1 MSCLITLLT
10 PVSHCVSCQGGV
22 CCRYIVTPANLT
34 TVSSKVISAA
44 VRQTLAFSQLLLQVS
59 GMARS
64 HDGINPETGTRY
76 WIRPTTQTK
85 HISKSI
91 NWVILT
97 SERAD
102 VSVDNTGHLKSL
114 TQIQAFTP
122 AQTREKKSCSAWK
135 VRALSSV
142 SVVWDCGSVLFCH
155 VLFWLL
161 WHVNEVELS
170 LEQLWQSARQKAN
183 NEQ

>member
-1 MSCLITLLT
+1 MSCLVTHYRRLLT
-10 PVSHCVSCQGGV
+10 PVSHGASCQCGV

-34 TVSSKVISAA
+34 IVSSKVISAA

-114 TQIQAFTP
+114 TQIQAFTQALGLSP
-122 AQTREKKSCSAWK
+122 DTGEKESFCVKSKSFII
-135 VRALSSV
+135 RV
-142 SVVWDCGSVLFCH
+142 SGSVLFCH
-155 VLFWLL
+155 LLF
-161 WHVNEVELS
+161 
-170 LEQLWQSARQKAN
+170 
-183 NEQ
+183 

>member
-1 MSCLITLLT
+1 MSCLVTHYRRLLT
-10 PVSHCVSCQGGV
+10 PVSHCVSCQCVG

-34 TVSSKVISAA
+34 TVSSGKVISAA

-114 TQIQAFTP
+114 TQIQAFTQALGLSP
-122 AQTREKKSCSAWK
+122 DTGEKESFCVKSKSFIIR
-135 VRALSSV
+135 V
-142 SVVWDCGSVLFCH
+142 CGSVLFCH
-155 VLFWLL
+155 ILF
-161 WHVNEVELS
+161 
-170 LEQLWQSARQKAN
+170 
-183 NEQ
+183 